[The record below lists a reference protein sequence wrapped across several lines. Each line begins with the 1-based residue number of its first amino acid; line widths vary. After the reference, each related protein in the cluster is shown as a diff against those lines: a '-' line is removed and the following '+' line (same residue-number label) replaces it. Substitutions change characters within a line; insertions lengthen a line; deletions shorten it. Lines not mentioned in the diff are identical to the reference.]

1 MENKEVICGRNPVYE
16 YLKSM
21 DGNMPGTELFF
32 ASNAHGKI
40 ISDIRDLARN
50 RGVKVSERDR
60 EFFAKYSSGANAQG
74 VVLFAPV
81 KEKKMDLDETM
92 DRLVSENGVMV
103 VLDQITDPHN
113 LGSIIR
119 SAEALGCDTIVLPKA
134 NSADV
139 NEVVRKT
146 SAGATAYVDIHR
158 VSNLSRFI
166 DDAKEK
172 GFWVVGT
179 SDHGTT
185 EISKLKEIRPVCIII
200 GSEGKGMRRLTEEK
214 CDYVVT
220 IPLRGRVSSLNASV
234 AAGIVLYEAT
244 KS

>member
-1 MENKEVICGRNPVYE
+1 MEKKEVIAGRNPVFE

-21 DGNMPGTELFF
+21 ENSRKGVELFI
-32 ASNAHGKI
+32 SSKAHGKI
-40 ISDIRDLARN
+40 IGEIKKLAGSK
-50 RGVKVSERDR
+50 GVKISLCDMD
-60 EFFAKYSSGANAQG
+60 FLKKYSASSQG
-74 VVLFAPV
+74 VAIFAPLSR
-81 KEKKMDLDETM
+81 KTLDLDGDLDKISAEKG
-92 DRLVSENGVMV
+92 LVV

-119 SAEALGCDTIVLPKA
+119 TAEALGCSTIVVPKN

-158 VSNLSRFI
+158 IGNLSRFI
-166 DDAKEK
+166 DEVKEK

-179 SDHGTT
+179 SDHGTADIT
-185 EISKLKEIRPVCIII
+185 KLNEIRPACIII
-200 GSEGKGMRRLTEEK
+200 GSEGKGMRRLTEDK

-220 IPLRGRVSSLNASV
+220 IPLTGKVSSLNASV
-234 AAGIVLYEAT
+234 AAGIVLYEAA